1 MTAVIPDV
9 RYALRQLRRTP
20 AFTITVLLTLALGI
34 GGNAAIFTVV
44 NSVMLKNLPV
54 TDPRALVRLG
64 NNNDC
69 CVNSGV
75 RESGDYAL
83 FSTDTYEQLKKN
95 APEFEELAAMQA
107 GFGYRPIIARR
118 QATQARSVMAEFLSG
133 NYFRTFGLQP
143 QVGRLLMDADDI
155 QGALMTAV
163 MSYEA
168 WQHDYAGDTSVVGST
183 FWLGEYKTGEG
194 SGHRTG
200 GLVWRSDINYL
211 PTNQARTETVYETSE
226 KSPIDVHG
234 SEIRGHV
241 RGTVR
246 LRHRSAVQER

>member
-75 RESGDYAL
+75 RESGDCAL
-83 FSTDTYEQLKKN
+83 FSTDRYEQLKKN

-118 QATQARSVMAEFLSG
+118 EATQARSVMAESVSG

-155 QGALMTAV
+155 QGAPMTAV

-183 FWLGEYKTGEG
+183 FWVNTKPAKVVGIAPEG
-194 SGHRTG
+194 FYGDRLSSTPP
-200 GLVWRSDINYL
+200 DFYL
-211 PTNQARTETVYETSE
+211 PIEAMPALANAPYVHDPDTS
-226 KSPIDVHG
+226 
-234 SEIRGHV
+234 
-241 RGTVR
+241 
-246 LRHRSAVQER
+246 